1 MKKVDVYST
10 PTCMYCNLTK
20 EFLTDKGVEYTEHNV
35 ADDEEKRNYVIER
48 SGQMGVPVTII
59 TSEDGTEADPI
70 VGFDEAALSE
80 ALGLAAT

>member
-1 MKKVDVYST
+1 
-10 PTCMYCNLTK
+10 MYCNLTK